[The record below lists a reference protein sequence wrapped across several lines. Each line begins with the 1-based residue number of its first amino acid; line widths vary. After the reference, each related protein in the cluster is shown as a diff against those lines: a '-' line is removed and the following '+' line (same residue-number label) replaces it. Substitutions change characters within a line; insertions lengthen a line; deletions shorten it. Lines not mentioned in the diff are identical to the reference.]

1 MRPCSSLTLSSTPTT
16 SHSAASLPPPF
27 QSVVAPK
34 RGAAYSLKIVQARMV
49 KSRGKKPEFQC
60 LSQLYT
66 DIVEST
72 ANVDC
77 ILTVVQRRWGEDYTL
92 VTNDGLELLDS
103 PGTRG
108 TNLQVC
114 YQIGLW
120 SRDQ

>member
-1 MRPCSSLTLSSTPTT
+1 M
-16 SHSAASLPPPF
+16 A
-27 QSVVAPK
+27 
-34 RGAAYSLKIVQARMV
+34 
-49 KSRGKKPEFQC
+49 EFEC

-72 ANVDC
+72 ANVDY
-77 ILTVVQRRWGEDYTL
+77 ILTVVQRRWSEDYTL

-103 PGTRG
+103 PGTRS

-120 SRDQ
+120 SCDQ

>member
-1 MRPCSSLTLSSTPTT
+1 
-16 SHSAASLPPPF
+16 
-27 QSVVAPK
+27 
-34 RGAAYSLKIVQARMV
+34 MV

-60 LSQLYT
+60 VSQLYT

-72 ANVDC
+72 ANVDY

-108 TNLQVC
+108 KNLQ
-114 YQIGLW
+114 
-120 SRDQ
+120 